1 MPLLAKPGAYVGT
14 PRVSPDGK
22 RIAIAI
28 KDGANQ
34 DIWVYEPQRDAMTRL
49 TFGGPVFANPV
60 WSRDGRY
67 VVFGSLSG
75 GVFWS
80 RADGAGQPQ
89 VLMSSQR
96 IQFPTSLTL
105 DGKRLAYAQVDGF
118 PQIWTVPI
126 QDDGDGLKAAAPER
140 FLTTKFSDADA
151 AFSPDGRWIAYT
163 SNESGRFEV
172 YVRAFAASVQAGGG
186 RWPISN
192 RGGVTPR
199 WSPNGRE
206 LLYLAGDQIMTVG
219 YTAGGDSFVAEKPR
233 VWAAGVRSV
242 SGFDFAPD
250 GKRVAVSVAV
260 GTPDVQAQEH
270 SVVFVMNFFDEL
282 RRRAPVGQ

>member
-1 MPLLAKPGAYVGT
+1 M
-14 PRVSPDGK
+14 SPDGK

-49 TFGGPVFANPV
+49 TFGGPLFANPV

-67 VVFGSLSG
+67 VIFGSFGG

-80 RADGAGQPQ
+80 RADGGGQPQ
-89 VLMSSQR
+89 VLMSSQSL
-96 IQFPTSLTL
+96 QFPTSLTL
-105 DGKRLAYAQVDGF
+105 DGKRLAYTQVADGA

-126 QDDGDGLKAAAPER
+126 QDNGGGLKAAAPER
-140 FLTTKFSDADA
+140 FLTTKFTDGDA

-163 SNESGRFEV
+163 SNESGTLEV
-172 YVRAFAASVQAGGG
+172 YVRAFAATMRGGGG

-192 RGGVTPR
+192 TGGRAPG

-219 YTAGGDSFVAEKPR
+219 YTANHDSFVAEKPR
-233 VWAAGVRSV
+233 VWAAGVRSAG
-242 SGFDFAPD
+242 GFDLAPD
-250 GKRVAVSVAV
+250 GGRVAVSVAV
-260 GTPDVQAQEH
+260 GTPGVPAQEH

-282 RRRAPVGQ
+282 RRRAPIGR

>member
-1 MPLLAKPGAYVGT
+1 LLATLGAYVGT
-14 PRVSPDGK
+14 FRVSPDGQ

-49 TFGGPVFANPV
+49 TFGGQRFLNPV

-89 VLMSSQR
+89 VLMSSQS

-192 RGGVTPR
+192 SGGVTPR

-233 VWAAGVRSV
+233 VWAAGVRSA